1 LGLVCMHSHL
11 ESGNEKKIICSI
23 MNFGKLIVECYL
35 QGYSQH
41 MMAKIL
47 ELNQAT
53 VNRGPMLRTRAKRF
67 FYAL

>member
-1 LGLVCMHSHL
+1 MSYHYRLFPS
-11 ESGNEKKIICSI
+11 
-23 MNFGKLIVECYL
+23 

-53 VNRGPMLRTRAKRF
+53 VNRVIKRNSEK
-67 FYAL
+67 